1 MNLTHHYYN
10 DTVDKFV
17 INIAREGDRPSLTM
31 NTTKI
36 SSQEFDAI
44 EAWCRARNRCRYY
57 TIGIV
62 VFDNPAAMTEFLLK
76 WS

>member
-1 MNLTHHYYN
+1 MKLSHHYYAEN
-10 DTVDKFV
+10 IDKF
-17 INIAREGDRPSLTM
+17 IIARWDGDRPAVTL
-31 NTTKI
+31 NATKI

-44 EAWCRARNRCRYY
+44 ETWCRSRSSCRYY

-62 VFDNPAAMTEFLLK
+62 VFDNSAALTEFLLK